1 MVKIQKYFAY
11 FLFFILALIYFMPK
25 TNIYYFIEKELKNHE
40 IIISNEELQE
50 SSFNLHI
57 TGGTLSVKSVDS
69 ANIDQ
74 ADMKIYGFYNSV
86 ELQEI
91 VLSKTV
97 SSFVPSKIKNATLS
111 YTLFNPTNIQAKVS
125 GEFGEADAQYNL
137 LDKTLYLKLKPSKK
151 MLTNYRSTLS
161 NLKKSENGEYIYEKN
176 I

>member
-1 MVKIQKYFAY
+1 MVKVQKFFAY
-11 FLFFILALIYFMPK
+11 FIFFIFALIYFVPK
-25 TNIYYFIEKELKNHE
+25 TSIYYFIEKELKNYE
-40 IIISNEELQE
+40 IVISNEELQE

-57 TGGTLSVKSVDS
+57 TGGTVSVKSIES

-74 ADMKIYGFYNSV
+74 ADMKIYGLYNTI

-97 SSFVPSKIKNATLS
+97 SSFLPSKIKNATVS
-111 YTLFNPTNIQAKVS
+111 YTVFNPTNIQVKAS

-137 LDKTLYLKLKPSKK
+137 LNKTLYLKLKPSKK
-151 MLTNYRSTLS
+151 MLTKYRSTLNS
-161 NLKKSENGEYIYEKN
+161 LKKSENGEYIYEQN

>member
-1 MVKIQKYFAY
+1 MVKVQKFFAY
-11 FLFFILALIYFMPK
+11 FIFFILALIYFIPK
-25 TNIYYFIEKELKNHE
+25 TSIYYFIEKELKNYE

-57 TGGTLSVKSVDS
+57 TAGTVSVKSVDS

-74 ADMKIYGFYNSV
+74 TDMKIYGLYNSI

-91 VLSKTV
+91 VLSKTI
-97 SSFVPSKIKNATLS
+97 SSFFPSKIKNATIS
-111 YTLFNPTNIQAKVS
+111 YSVLNPVNIQAKAL

-137 LDKTLYLKLKPSKK
+137 LNKTLYLKLKPSKK